1 MKLNKSKISIVF
13 ALVLCMVISIA
24 MPIMSSADESDLY
37 ANKRELDVENVV
49 NPVQGMIDYIGDT
62 GKEITM
68 SLRKMN
74 PDGSLTYE
82 EGTPAPT
89 ATGTITEIF
98 AVLRE
103 AYKAD
108 STDGTLA
115 DLAQVVENYFW
126 SGDDAHDVFR
136 TDTLCS

>member
-68 SLRKMN
+68 SLRNKFN
-74 PDGSLTYE
+74 S
-82 EGTPAPT
+82 
-89 ATGTITEIF
+89 F
-98 AVLRE
+98 FFC
-103 AYKAD
+103 K
-108 STDGTLA
+108 SF
-115 DLAQVVENYFW
+115 YF
-126 SGDDAHDVFR
+126 VYIYQK
-136 TDTLCS
+136 